1 MGGFFKDINEGGM
14 IMQLLYLN
22 DWSMQGGG
30 SLTSQWSKVERWYEI
45 STFLSSTY
53 GIAKVGVP
61 HDFRSRKLCDYV
73 LSDSYIPDNSLLP
86 AEKRQLLLAILDS
99 HIQKADYNDS
109 TTRVVNDENIESS
122 CIGRAY
128 EQKACVLSF
137 TFDEKNENATISG
150 TIKLDGGKE
159 QGCTVHNLYD
169 KNSVI
174 IDYLV
179 PCSISRQYKAI
190 ENPMWNQDMMKAY
203 CEKIGHTANRKSATT
218 GEKISYLRT
227 HGGILA
233 VMNGWI
239 VDENKTKLNQNKDHQ
254 RLIFRSAHFKDDNCY
269 LSIDFEKEDFH
280 YELLDHRGKHIKE
293 INWHGNQT
301 GGKDPTHNIL
311 IKKV

>member
-1 MGGFFKDINEGGM
+1 MGGFFKDINDGGM

-30 SLTSQWSKVERWYEI
+30 SLTSQWSKVERWYE
-45 STFLSSTY
+45 
-53 GIAKVGVP
+53 A
-61 HDFRSRKLCDYV
+61 
-73 LSDSYIPDNSLLP
+73 
-86 AEKRQLLLAILDS
+86 
-99 HIQKADYNDS
+99 
-109 TTRVVNDENIESS
+109 IES
-122 CIGRAY
+122 
-128 EQKACVLSF
+128 
-137 TFDEKNENATISG
+137 
-150 TIKLDGGKE
+150 
-159 QGCTVHNLYD
+159 
-169 KNSVI
+169 
-174 IDYLV
+174 
-179 PCSISRQYKAI
+179 
-190 ENPMWNQDMMKAY
+190 PMWNQDMMKAY

-254 RLIFRSAHFKDDNCY
+254 RLIFRSAHFKEDNCY